1 MFANRKIDA
10 GVCAGNWDR
19 KEKRKMGF
27 IIPHRTLAGNL
38 MKGMVKGINKDDGA
52 TRSATKEAAKMAD
65 MANDAMI

>member
-1 MFANRKIDA
+1 
-10 GVCAGNWDR
+10 
-19 KEKRKMGF
+19 
-27 IIPHRTLAGNL
+27 